1 MNLLAHGGTPG
12 LIAEVS
18 LGLLVAG
25 VLAVVWFRERR
36 RRSRGERPPQARDA
50 RRRERRKPP

>member
-36 RRSRGERPPQARDA
+36 RRTRGERPPEAA
-50 RRRERRKPP
+50 MRE

>member
-1 MNLLAHGGTPG
+1 MSVLAHGGTPG

-25 VLAVVWFRERR
+25 VLAAIWFRERR
-36 RRSRGERPPQARDA
+36 QRSRGERRSQAPMRD
-50 RRRERRKPP
+50 

>member
-1 MNLLAHGGTPG
+1 MNLLAHGGTTG

-25 VLAVVWFRERR
+25 VLALVWVRERR
-36 RRSRGERPPQARDA
+36 RRVRGERPPEAA
-50 RRRERRKPP
+50 MRE